1 MLVDIL
7 IKNCTIITMNE
18 QRDILE
24 NATLAIKGKEIVFIG
39 YEKDAEDIE
48 AKKVIDGTNHL
59 MLPGLIDT
67 HAHAGHGLT
76 KSLGEGGVEDGWDQM
91 MEHIYYRSTTDDFWY
106 HEAKLTGLEK
116 LQFGVTTGVSM
127 LGSSPRYDDI
137 RFVDAHVDGM
147 KDIGIR
153 DFVCIGT
160 PNPPFPKHF
169 RIYENEKVVDE
180 YQLGLEE
187 SFQITEEV
195 VKKHNNTNNGLT
207 YACPG
212 PSFIGKRDSLS
223 LEENILINK
232 TMNNIAKKYN
242 TQLHGHSYAGDI
254 EFLAE
259 YVPEALGSHV
269 FTAHVTGISE
279 KEIDIIAKTGVHV
292 CSGPATTAYI
302 RSRCPVIE
310 IIDKGGSVTF
320 CTDASAP
327 DRNYDLLPKLRIGY
341 RLHRSFFND
350 DTLLTPGKLLS
361 MVTIEAAKAL
371 GMDDKI
377 GSLEKGKLADVIM
390 INLDKPHLYPLWLTP
405 LRAVHQASGAD
416 IDTVIVNGKLKVEN
430 YEFLDLDK
438 KSILQDAQNEA
449 MKMIRRAELTD
460 KLILPEKFWE
470 SHYKI

>member
-1 MLVDIL
+1 MKVDIL

-18 QRDILE
+18 KRDIIYDGAI
-24 NATLAIKGKEIVFIG
+24 ATKNEKIVFVG
-39 YEKDAEDIE
+39 NVNDTHNFE
-48 AKKVIDGTNHL
+48 AQKVIDGKNHL
-59 MLPGLIDT
+59 VLPGLIDT

-106 HEAKLTGLEK
+106 QEARLTGLEK
-116 LQFGVTTGVSM
+116 LQFGVPTGVSM
-127 LGSSPRYDDI
+127 LGSSPRYDDM
-137 RFVDAHVDGM
+137 RFVDAHVKGM
-147 KDIGIR
+147 SEIGIR

-169 RIYENEKVVDE
+169 RIIENEKIVDE
-180 YQLGLEE
+180 YKLGFED
-187 SFQITEEV
+187 SFEITREA

-207 YACPG
+207 FACPG
-212 PSFIGKRDSLS
+212 PSFIGKRDELT

-232 TMNNIAKKYN
+232 TMNDIAKEFN
-242 TQLHGHSYAGDI
+242 TQLHGHSYKGDI

-259 YVPEALGSHV
+259 HVPEVLGDHV
-269 FTAHVTGISE
+269 FTAHVTGITE
-279 KEIDIIAKTGVHV
+279 REIDILAEKGVNV
-292 CSGPATTAYI
+292 CSGPATNAYI
-302 RSRCPVIE
+302 RARCPVIE
-310 IIDKGGSVTF
+310 ILDKGGSVTF

-371 GMDDKI
+371 GLEDKI
-377 GSLEKGKLADVIM
+377 GSLEENKLADIIM

-416 IDTVIVNGKLKVEN
+416 IDTVIVNGVIKVKDYKFIDIDE
-430 YEFLDLDK
+430 
-438 KSILQDAQNEA
+438 KSVLESAQNEA
-449 MKMIRRAELTD
+449 MKMIKRANLED
-460 KLILPEKFWE
+460 KLNLPEDFWE
-470 SHYKI
+470 THYK

>member
-1 MLVDIL
+1 MLADIL
-7 IKNCTIITMNE
+7 IRNCTIITMNE
-18 QRDILE
+18 KREIIT
-24 NATLAIKGKEIVFIG
+24 NGAIATKEERIIFVGKDE
-39 YEKDAEDIE
+39 DAEAIE
-48 AKKVIDGTNHL
+48 AKKVIDGSNHL

-76 KSLGEGGVEDGWDQM
+76 KSLGEGGVEDGWGQM
-91 MEHIYYRSTTDDFWY
+91 MEHIYYRSSTDEFWY

-137 RFVDAHVDGM
+137 RFVDAHVNGM

-153 DFVCIGT
+153 DVVCVGT

-169 RIYENEKVVDE
+169 RIFENEKVVDE
-180 YQLGLEE
+180 YKLGFKA
-187 SFQITEEV
+187 SFEITEEV
-195 VKKHNNTNNGLT
+195 VKKYNNTNDGLT
-207 YACPG
+207 YAYPG

-232 TMNNIAKKYN
+232 KMNDIALKHN

-254 EFLAE
+254 KFLAE
-259 YVPEALGSHV
+259 HVPEVLGSHV
-269 FTAHVTGISE
+269 FTAHVTGISDE
-279 KEIDIIAKTGVHV
+279 EVKIIANSGVHV
-292 CSGPATTAYI
+292 CSGPATNAYI

-310 IIDKGGSVTF
+310 IIDEGGSVTF

-350 DTLLTPGKLLS
+350 DTLLTPGKLLG
-361 MVTIEAAKAL
+361 MITIEAAKAL

-377 GSLEKGKLADVIM
+377 GSIEQDKLADIIM

-430 YEFLDLDK
+430 YNFVDLDQEQ
-438 KSILQDAQNEA
+438 ILKNAQNEA
-449 MKMIRRAELTD
+449 MKMIKRAGLSD
-460 KLILPEKFWE
+460 KLNLPKSFWDT
-470 SHYKI
+470 HY